1 MSERANRFLFGFTLI
16 AFLLLEWDY
25 GIYAIIIILIF
36 EGVTN
41 LRIPIIVNRLRYAM
55 DGIERLIDENEN
67 TRCLFCFEAERM
79 MRFMAAFVISLGT
92 VFFKESL
99 WFLPWFVSLNLILAG
114 TTGFCPLVMF
124 FRKLNF
130 K

>member
-16 AFLLLEWDY
+16 VFLLLEWDY
-25 GIYAIIIILIF
+25 GVYALILLLLF
-36 EGVTN
+36 EGITN

-67 TRCLFCFEAERM
+67 TDCKFCYEAERM
-79 MRFMAAFVISLGT
+79 MRFMAAFVISLGA

-99 WFLPWFVSLNLILAG
+99 WFIPWFVSLNLILAG
-114 TTGFCPLVMF
+114 TTGFCPMVML
-124 FRKLNF
+124 FRKLSF